1 MDAVRVFDAV
11 LEGTATASQTEV
23 VLANAAFAISIMC
36 PGKSIEDCLAEARE
50 SVESGRA
57 MQTLRKFV
65 ELNS

>member
-1 MDAVRVFDAV
+1 
-11 LEGTATASQTEV
+11 
-23 VLANAAFAISIMC
+23 MC